1 MSRGWWTIGRFRG
14 APIRL
19 HWTLPLG
26 AFAMGGFAFVPAF
39 WLGFVLLI
47 LIHELGHALFVVR
60 YSLGLSEI
68 AVHGAGGYCRH
79 DRAGSRFEE
88 AAVAWGGV
96 LAQLA
101 ALIVTYALLLTLG
114 QPSSRHLALLAYV
127 FTSTNLWIMALN
139 LIPIEPLDGAKA
151 WPLLRLWWDKRQ
163 QRAPARTKWG
173 QKSSVD
179 RELRS
184 LEELETSNET
194 PSQRTDRIVRE
205 MIARTTQSKSD
216 RR

>member
-1 MSRGWWTIGRFRG
+1 MSRGWWTVGHFRG

-26 AFAMGGFAFVPAF
+26 AFAMGRFAFVPAF

-60 YSLGLSEI
+60 YRLGLSEI

-79 DRAGSRFEE
+79 DRSGSRFQE

-101 ALIVTYALLLTLG
+101 LFLVTEAVLLVVGPLGSPLSQLVYA
-114 QPSSRHLALLAYV
+114 
-127 FTSTNLWIMALN
+127 FTSTNLWIMAFN

-151 WPLLRLWWDKRQ
+151 WPLLGMWWQKR
-163 QRAPARTKWG
+163 RTNTPARSGFG
-173 QKSSVD
+173 QRSTVD
-179 RELRS
+179 RELRN
-184 LEELETSNET
+184 LEKLDTDSET
-194 PSQRTDRIVRE
+194 PSQRTERIVRE
-205 MIARTTQSKSD
+205 MIARTTQSKD
-216 RR
+216 R

>member
-26 AFAMGGFAFVPAF
+26 AIAMGRFAFVPAF
-39 WLGFVLLI
+39 WLGFALLI
-47 LIHELGHALFVVR
+47 FIHELGHALLVLR
-60 YSLGLSEI
+60 YRLGLSEI

-79 DRAGSRFEE
+79 DLSGSRFQE

-101 ALIVTYALLLTLG
+101 ALLVTYGLLLLLG
-114 QPSSRHLALLAYV
+114 QPTSKHLALLAYV
-127 FTSTNLWIMALN
+127 FTSTNLWIMAFN

-151 WPLLRLWWDKRQ
+151 WPLFRMWWEKRG
-163 QRAPARTKWG
+163 RNGAARTPWG
-173 QKSSVD
+173 QRSTVQ
-179 RELRS
+179 RELRK
-184 LEELETSNET
+184 LEQLGDPRDET
-194 PSQRTDRIVRE
+194 PEQRTDRIVRE
-205 MIARTTQSKSD
+205 MIARTTQSKD
-216 RR
+216 R